1 MQPVSDPSHT
11 SAKSYRVLW
20 LLVAVMSGITLAY
33 RLWRRLH
40 EGDSDLADL
49 GGLLSPLGI
58 FTMAVGS
65 LADPGKGRLYRI
77 SLVVAFTLILTGL
90 FMVLLS

>member
-1 MQPVSDPSHT
+1 MQPISDRPLT

-20 LLVAVMSGITLAY
+20 LLVAVLSGITLAY
-33 RLWRRLH
+33 RLWSRLH
-40 EGDSDLADL
+40 EGSSDLADL

-65 LADPGKGRLYRI
+65 LADPAKGRLYRI
-77 SLVVAFTLILTGL
+77 SLVIAFTLILTGL
-90 FMVLLS
+90 FFVLLG

>member
-1 MQPVSDPSHT
+1 MQADSNPSQT

-33 RLWRRLH
+33 RLWSRLH
-40 EGDSDLADL
+40 EGSSDLADL

-65 LADPGKGRLYRI
+65 LAYPGRGRLYRI

-90 FMVLLS
+90 FMVLLA